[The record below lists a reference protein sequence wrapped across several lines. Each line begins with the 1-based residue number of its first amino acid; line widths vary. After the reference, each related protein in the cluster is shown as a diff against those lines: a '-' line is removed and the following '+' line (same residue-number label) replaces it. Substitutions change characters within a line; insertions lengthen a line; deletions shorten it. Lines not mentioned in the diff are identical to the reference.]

1 VNQQRI
7 CHIHA
12 GTHKTAS
19 TYIQSRLYQNRRLL
33 ARHQLIYEFPA
44 RAGLKHKPLVAAA
57 NKDTWKRWHHYLDR
71 YTSSDANLLLSAEQ
85 FTRPLCNPE
94 RLSRIVKI
102 LTRHGY
108 SLHVLIFVRPQL
120 DYMNSRYVHTLRR
133 LYHSLSFEEYVS
145 SFTSLESG
153 DIYNYGRFFRPLL
166 DAGIRCTFLP
176 FSRQY
181 GDPFLQLTS
190 ALGLENSLRYAPAAP
205 GSENV
210 QPGSRGVWL
219 SRLVVERL
227 EKLGHN
233 GHDLKNTSQVVRR
246 IAERQGWH
254 EERYFGFSEELAA
267 STLRHYQADNEAFAQ
282 IAWKRSWD
290 EVFPPQSSNQSI
302 YEPADPEEARQMKRL
317 ADQIVDELAS
327 RNPKLAKALRASA

>member
-33 ARHQLIYEFPA
+33 ARHQLLYEFPA
-44 RAGLKHKPLVAAA
+44 RAGLKHKPLVSAA
-57 NKDTWKRWHHYLDR
+57 NRCKWKRWHQYLDR
-71 YTSSDANLLLSAEQ
+71 YKSSNSNLLLSAEQ

-94 RLSRIVKI
+94 KLRRIKKV
-102 LTRHGY
+102 LGRHGY
-108 SLHVLIFVRPQL
+108 CLHVLIFVRPQL
-120 DYMNSRYVHTLRR
+120 EYINSRYVHTLRR

-145 SFTSLESG
+145 SFAKLECG
-153 DIYNYGRFFRPLL
+153 DIYNYGLFFRPLL

-176 FSRQY
+176 FSSKY

-190 ALGLENSLRYAPAAP
+190 ALGLENTLNYAPAAP

-210 QPGSRGVWL
+210 QPGTRGVWL
-219 SRLVVERL
+219 SRLVVDRL
-227 EKLGHN
+227 QKLGHS
-233 GHDLKNTSQVVRR
+233 GHDLKNTSKVVRR
-246 IAERQGWH
+246 IAEPQGWH

-267 STLRHYQADNEAFAQ
+267 RTLDHYQADNEMFAQ
-282 IAWKRSWD
+282 RAWKRPWH
-290 EVFPPQSSNQSI
+290 EVFPPRSFSQST
-302 YEPADPEEARQMKRL
+302 YVPTDPEDAKHMEAL
-317 ADQIVDELAS
+317 ADQIVGDLAS
-327 RNPKLAKALRASA
+327 RNRKLATALRASA

>member
-1 VNQQRI
+1 VNHQRI

-33 ARHQLIYEFPA
+33 ARQQLLYDFPA

-57 NKDTWKRWHHYLDR
+57 NRGKWKPWHRYLDR
-71 YTSSDANLLLSAEQ
+71 YKSSDSNLLLSAEQ

-94 RLSRIVKI
+94 KLSKLITVLGRN
-102 LTRHGY
+102 GY
-108 SLHVLIFVRPQL
+108 SLHVVIFVRPQL
-120 DYMNSRYVHTLRR
+120 EYMNSRYVHTLRR
-133 LYHSLSFEEYVS
+133 LYHSLSFENYVS
-145 SFTSLESG
+145 TFTALQSD
-153 DIYNYGRFFRPLL
+153 DIYNYGRFFMPLL
-166 DAGIRCTFLP
+166 DGDIKCTFLP

-181 GDPFLQLTS
+181 GDPFLQLMS
-190 ALGLENSLRYAPAAP
+190 ALGLENSLPYAPAAP

-210 QPGSRGVWL
+210 QPGTRGVWL

-227 EKLGHN
+227 QRLGHS

-267 STLRHYQADNEAFAQ
+267 RTLDHYRVDNDTFSLR
-282 IAWKRSWD
+282 AWGRPWD
-290 EVFPPQSSNQSI
+290 EVFPPQSLRQCI
-302 YEPADPEEARQMKRL
+302 YMPANPEEAKRMEDL

-327 RNPKLAKALRASA
+327 RNPRLDQARRASE